1 MSDNIP
7 TDLASSIISG
17 TTNVEEDAQQR
28 AMWALPDDD
37 SNDGNQEPR
46 PLHQQDEEGELQNL
60 RQYLS
65 SCHHMNQAAQS
76 LTAVAVCSQAT
87 ALEPDGK
94 LYPEQIAPSPDFMDK
109 QLEVWNLVLAD
120 DNSALLQMLF
130 PSMEK
135 VHDEYFSMEP
145 INGELT
151 LCIFER
157 LGVSKAVMNLLHG
170 VLDDEALS
178 KAVGLSG
185 NITYGPLETPDD
197 SSFED
202 NAPPGFEAHRSFC
215 VYSNTEGGR
224 SFPIVGIEYRPS
236 DLPKVEEITAALA
249 ESIFPERDVIEREG
263 DTVTLVSG
271 SKQMVTATI
280 TRLFDCMVK
289 SGVSYGYVYTG
300 EAIIFLEIQD
310 DPSIVTYHVSIPGN
324 DVSNEDESTLHYS
337 AVGQIFAFIIRA
349 MQAGPRSAEWHDRAA
364 SLDVWRSS
372 YSEALLDIPGS
383 SRATSC
389 GDEAMDDVD
398 AEYEDVAEDAQG
410 YNPDNDNQ
418 GHGNHGHDHQW
429 LESQYVFVDKKDAN
443 DPYLNIAE
451 NMSLA
456 FNIELKFCED
466 GTCVPE
472 QEEDQQ
478 YARQLGEEGFIDDG
492 EHAFWMQSDGVIV
505 SDIRQRR
512 YCTQECLLGLT
523 NAEPLDPDCP
533 NVDKHGSAHIDNM
546 EFLSIV
552 QDLLSGTRQVSG
564 CCISLG
570 LKGSLGTM
578 FKVMI
583 PSHGYTFVAKGVPE
597 KNLPRLLREADTYTR
612 LKDLQGGCV
621 PVYLGIIQLEE
632 TFEHKN
638 SALSHFMLLSWAGR
652 SLETWNRSS
661 ESYGFANSTRRAYME
676 LHSAGL
682 LHNDAEPRNML
693 YNPQLDRIMLVDFE
707 RASIYECHVAEFEY
721 RDITK
726 GKYPATIE
734 EVEDEDD
741 LAGSGSGN
749 NMSGDGQNHIHE
761 HIPGHGH
768 GGGLRRVNR
777 CENLRKEFEAASKRE
792 LNHAVDVVK
801 VLSQTLRSRDVKW
814 EF

>member
-1 MSDNIP
+1 
-7 TDLASSIISG
+7 
-17 TTNVEEDAQQR
+17 
-28 AMWALPDDD
+28 
-37 SNDGNQEPR
+37 
-46 PLHQQDEEGELQNL
+46 L

-398 AEYEDVAEDAQG
+398 AEYED
-410 YNPDNDNQ
+410 
-418 GHGNHGHDHQW
+418 
-429 LESQYVFVDKKDAN
+429 
-443 DPYLNIAE
+443 
-451 NMSLA
+451 
-456 FNIELKFCED
+456 
-466 GTCVPE
+466 
-472 QEEDQQ
+472 
-478 YARQLGEEGFIDDG
+478 
-492 EHAFWMQSDGVIV
+492 HAFWMQSDGVIV

-707 RASIYECHVAEFEY
+707 RASIY
-721 RDITK
+721 
-726 GKYPATIE
+726 
-734 EVEDEDD
+734 
-741 LAGSGSGN
+741 
-749 NMSGDGQNHIHE
+749 
-761 HIPGHGH
+761 
-768 GGGLRRVNR
+768 
-777 CENLRKEFEAASKRE
+777 
-792 LNHAVDVVK
+792 
-801 VLSQTLRSRDVKW
+801 
-814 EF
+814 